1 MVTNLSFQ
9 LEILFDVENPVIVC
23 IFLETVNRRSVLDS
37 LSESVFILALLV
49 PIEMTFLPLLPPK
62 K

>member
-1 MVTNLSFQ
+1 MITDLRFQ

-37 LSESVFILALLV
+37 LSESVFI
-49 PIEMTFLPLLPPK
+49 
-62 K
+62 